1 MLERRSL
8 LGRSAPIALVTCLLA
23 GVQCSAAE
31 KGAVIHGRVADAD
44 NRPLTG
50 AAVNITPGDIT
61 VVTDGDGLFG
71 TRALMPGTY
80 TVEILYLGSET
91 LTQKVQ
97 IEEGKP
103 ANLQVKLQPALH
115 GAQVVTVTG
124 TRSRGEVEAMNQ
136 EKNAQDIVN
145 VLPAEVIRSLP
156 NANVADAVGRLP
168 SVSLERDE
176 GEGKYIQ
183 VRGLESRYTSV
194 TVNGVRVPSAEA
206 GVRQL
211 KLDAFPSD
219 LLGTIE
225 LHKTASADQ
234 EGDGIGGTVNLVTKA
249 ATDVPFYSLGAELGH
264 NNQGGGRYSGQING
278 TFARRFGSDNELGVV
293 FGATYD
299 YNGRTIN
306 DIEPAPGMNTLPDGS
321 LSPNFQGMDIR
332 EYKYYRHRWGMA
344 GGLDYKISDT
354 SLIYLKGFYSDFK
367 DWGDKWVTTVTAG
380 NFLTPTTTD
389 ATGSYKASTN
399 NRTDHEGTYSYVAGG
414 KHDLNTFLIDYNVSF
429 SHSRQNEDNQLQA
442 GYKGPKNVA
451 FDVEPGDGYHPHF
464 NALGGVNYL
473 DPSLYSLSSWSVKF
487 QDTNTDSTALAFNVT
502 VPYDGGEFKTGL
514 KYRSDDKISDYH
526 NMTYA
531 YKGPKVTM
539 AQTLST
545 WTDSGYYG
553 GNYPAGPYASLW
565 AVNNLFIANPSQF
578 VDDPASDHQDNDPN
592 TWEVKEKVA
601 AIYGKNTSFF
611 STSKLEYGLRVEHT
625 STDFNALQ
633 VNNDPSGNW
642 LSSTPLT
649 NSNSYTNVLP
659 SINWRYEFDKQTL
672 LRLAFGMSVCRPD
685 YDWMVPSQ
693 QLNEASA
700 GNINGSITVGNP
712 NLKPTVA
719 TNYDVLFEHFLSP
732 VGIVSA
738 GIFYKNLKDPIYPGS
753 NSIVVGGI
761 YNGYTQTMPING
773 PQADVYGFETA
784 WKQHLSFL
792 PGYWAGLGTDI
803 NLTLTH
809 SEATFDPSTGRSGTA
824 ALQRTAPVEANF
836 GLTYDW
842 KGFSGRVAATYNS
855 AMLFTYNYA
864 DGAAGGLKGP
874 NGDTY
879 LYPHTQVD
887 AQVSYSFLN
896 GIKIVASALNL
907 TNAVFGFYNGS
918 PQYNLQR
925 EFYSQTYTVGLH
937 YKW

>member
-1 MLERRSL
+1 M
-8 LGRSAPIALVTCLLA
+8 
-23 GVQCSAAE
+23 
-31 KGAVIHGRVADAD
+31 
-44 NRPLTG
+44 
-50 AAVNITPGDIT
+50 
-61 VVTDGDGLFG
+61 
-71 TRALMPGTY
+71 
-80 TVEILYLGSET
+80 
-91 LTQKVQ
+91 
-97 IEEGKP
+97 
-103 ANLQVKLQPALH
+103 
-115 GAQVVTVTG
+115 
-124 TRSRGEVEAMNQ
+124 
-136 EKNAQDIVN
+136 
-145 VLPAEVIRSLP
+145 
-156 NANVADAVGRLP
+156 
-168 SVSLERDE
+168 
-176 GEGKYIQ
+176 
-183 VRGLESRYTSV
+183 
-194 TVNGVRVPSAEA
+194 
-206 GVRQL
+206 
-211 KLDAFPSD
+211 
-219 LLGTIE
+219 
-225 LHKTASADQ
+225 
-234 EGDGIGGTVNLVTKA
+234 
-249 ATDVPFYSLGAELGH
+249 
-264 NNQGGGRYSGQING
+264 
-278 TFARRFGSDNELGVV
+278 
-293 FGATYD
+293 
-299 YNGRTIN
+299 
-306 DIEPAPGMNTLPDGS
+306 
-321 LSPNFQGMDIR
+321 
-332 EYKYYRHRWGMA
+332 
-344 GGLDYKISDT
+344 
-354 SLIYLKGFYSDFK
+354 
-367 DWGDKWVTTVTAG
+367 
-380 NFLTPTTTD
+380 
-389 ATGSYKASTN
+389 
-399 NRTDHEGTYSYVAGG
+399 
-414 KHDLNTFLIDYNVSF
+414 
-429 SHSRQNEDNQLQA
+429 
-442 GYKGPKNVA
+442 
-451 FDVEPGDGYHPHF
+451 
-464 NALGGVNYL
+464 
-473 DPSLYSLSSWSVKF
+473 
-487 QDTNTDSTALAFNVT
+487 
-502 VPYDGGEFKTGL
+502 
-514 KYRSDDKISDYH
+514 
-526 NMTYA
+526 
-531 YKGPKVTM
+531 
-539 AQTLST
+539 
-545 WTDSGYYG
+545 
-553 GNYPAGPYASLW
+553 
-565 AVNNLFIANPSQF
+565 
-578 VDDPASDHQDNDPN
+578 
-592 TWEVKEKVA
+592 
-601 AIYGKNTSFF
+601 
-611 STSKLEYGLRVEHT
+611 
-625 STDFNALQ
+625 
-633 VNNDPSGNW
+633 
-642 LSSTPLT
+642 
-649 NSNSYTNVLP
+649 LP